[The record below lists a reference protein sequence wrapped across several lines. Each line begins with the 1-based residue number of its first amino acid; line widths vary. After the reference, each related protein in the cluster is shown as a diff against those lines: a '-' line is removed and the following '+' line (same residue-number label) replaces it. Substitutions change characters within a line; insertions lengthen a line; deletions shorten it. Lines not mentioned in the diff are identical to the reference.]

1 MPMGKYLIK
10 LDKLLSWSLISLHF
24 QYYNHSLLSYN
35 HSHVYIVYHGKQT
48 LEVTFLEQSFSLY
61 LKKLQNIIVLLYLS
75 VFYMHTSEWKF
86 CKNYI
91 CKQTARRVAVLKCKQ
106 EQHSNCEEG
115 CQMKVFLLQCN
126 LSTDLLVFI
135 KLRFLRILNFSQSFQ
150 EQVMTGSSSIQLH
163 LNLFQYLFLY
173 NLFHLVHDKFMK
185 KYFGFLY
192 WCSLYWK
199 KTA

>member
-48 LEVTFLEQSFSLY
+48 VEVTFLEQSFSLH

-86 CKNYI
+86 GKNYI
-91 CKQTARRVAVLKCKQ
+91 CRQTASRVAHSHANKSNTVTAKEDTKRKFSYYNVIWALISWFYQAQISKNPKLLTVIPRTSDDGLKFDTAAP
-106 EQHSNCEEG
+106 E
-115 CQMKVFLLQCN
+115 
-126 LSTDLLVFI
+126 FI
-135 KLRFLRILNFSQSFQ
+135 
-150 EQVMTGSSSIQLH
+150 SI
-163 LNLFQYLFLY
+163 FIF
-173 NLFHLVHDKFMK
+173 V
-185 KYFGFLY
+185 
-192 WCSLYWK
+192 
-199 KTA
+199 

>member
-48 LEVTFLEQSFSLY
+48 LEVTFLEQSFSLH

-86 CKNYI
+86 GKNYI
-91 CKQTARRVAVLKCKQ
+91 CRQTASRVAHSHANKSNTVTAKKDAKRKFSHCNVIWALSTQISKNPKLLSVIPRTSDDVLKFDTAAP
-106 EQHSNCEEG
+106 E
-115 CQMKVFLLQCN
+115 
-126 LSTDLLVFI
+126 FI
-135 KLRFLRILNFSQSFQ
+135 
-150 EQVMTGSSSIQLH
+150 SI
-163 LNLFQYLFLY
+163 FIF
-173 NLFHLVHDKFMK
+173 V
-185 KYFGFLY
+185 
-192 WCSLYWK
+192 
-199 KTA
+199 